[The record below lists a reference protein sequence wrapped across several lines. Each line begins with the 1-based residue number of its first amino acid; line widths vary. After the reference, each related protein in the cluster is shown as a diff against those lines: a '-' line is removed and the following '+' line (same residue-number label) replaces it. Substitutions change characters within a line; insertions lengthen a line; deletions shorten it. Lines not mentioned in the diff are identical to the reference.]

1 MQGGCTL
8 IAVATAGMHAL
19 TTVPATALPL
29 NAEIAARLEEVAQIL
44 AGQNA
49 NPYRLAAYRA
59 AARTLR
65 SWPQPISEVVHQDG
79 VAGLM
84 KLPGI
89 GERLARAIYQLV
101 ASGRLPMLERLRG
114 DSDPVE
120 LLASVPGIGAKTA
133 QHIHERLGIDTL
145 EELECAAHDGRLER
159 LGMGTKRL
167 SGVRDALAGR
177 LGRAG
182 QRPPPPD
189 LGSAPDIAEVLD
201 VDRQYREEAG
211 HGSLPRIAP
220 RRFNPRHEAWLP
232 VLHARRGEHEY
243 TALFSNT
250 ARAHELA
257 RTHDWVVLY
266 YDGGGSAERQCTVIT
281 AERGPL
287 CGQRIV
293 RGRED
298 ECLAYYE
305 HAAEPPAARA

>member
-1 MQGGCTL
+1 MKTL
-8 IAVATAGMHAL
+8 
-19 TTVPATALPL
+19 PSTALPL
-29 NAEIAARLEEVAQIL
+29 NTEIAARLEEVAQIL

-65 SWPQPISEVVHQDG
+65 SWPQPISEVVNQEG
-79 VAGLM
+79 VAGLR

-89 GERLARAIYQLV
+89 GERLARAVYQLV
-101 ASGRLPMLERLRG
+101 LTGRLPMLERLRG

-159 LGMGTKRL
+159 LGMGAKRL

-182 QRPPPPD
+182 QRAAPE

-211 HGSLPRIAP
+211 RGSLPRIAP

-232 VLHARRGEHEY
+232 VLHARRGGREY

-257 RTHDWVVLY
+257 RTRDWVVLY
-266 YDGGGSAERQCTVIT
+266 YDGAGAAERQCTVIT

-287 CGQRIV
+287 RGQRIV

-298 ECLAYYE
+298 ECLGYYAR
-305 HAAEPPAARA
+305 AAGPPAASPP

>member
-1 MQGGCTL
+1 MT
-8 IAVATAGMHAL
+8 GMHAL
-19 TTVPATALPL
+19 TTVSPAALPL
-29 NAEIAARLEEVAQIL
+29 NAEIADRLEEVAQIL

-49 NPYRLAAYRA
+49 NPYRLAAYRG

-65 SWPQPISEVVHQDG
+65 SWPQPISEVVNQDG
-79 VAGLM
+79 VAGLTR
-84 KLPGI
+84 LPGI

-101 ASGRLPMLERLRG
+101 VTGRLPMLERLRG
-114 DSDPVE
+114 DTDPVE
-120 LLASVPGIGAKTA
+120 LLSSVPGIGAKTA

-159 LGMGTKRL
+159 LGIGAKRL
-167 SGVRDALAGR
+167 AGVRDALAGR
-177 LGRAG
+177 LGRVG
-182 QRPPPPD
+182 HRPAPD
-189 LGSAPDIAEVLD
+189 LASAPDIAEVLD
-201 VDRQYREEAG
+201 VDHQYREEAG
-211 HGSLPRIAP
+211 HGTLARIAP

-232 VLHARRGEHEY
+232 VLHARRGGREY

-250 ARAHELA
+250 ARAHELG
-257 RTHDWVVLY
+257 RTRDWVVLY

-287 CGQRIV
+287 RGQRIV

-305 HAAEPPAARA
+305 RTAEPPAA

>member
-1 MQGGCTL
+1 MKTL
-8 IAVATAGMHAL
+8 
-19 TTVPATALPL
+19 PSTALPL
-29 NAEIAARLEEVAQIL
+29 NTEIAARLEEVAQIL

-65 SWPQPISEVVHQDG
+65 SWPQPISEVVNQEG
-79 VAGLM
+79 VAGLR

-89 GERLARAIYQLV
+89 GERLARAVYQLV
-101 ASGRLPMLERLRG
+101 LTGRLPMLERLRG

-159 LGMGTKRL
+159 LGMGAKRL

-182 QRPPPPD
+182 QRPAPE

-211 HGSLPRIAP
+211 RGSLPRIAP

-232 VLHARRGEHEY
+232 VLHARRGGREY

-257 RTHDWVVLY
+257 RTRDWVVLY
-266 YDGGGSAERQCTVIT
+266 YDGAGAAERQCTVIT

-287 CGQRIV
+287 RGQRIV

-298 ECLAYYE
+298 ECLGYYAR
-305 HAAEPPAARA
+305 AAGPPAASPP

>member
-1 MQGGCTL
+1 MKTL
-8 IAVATAGMHAL
+8 
-19 TTVPATALPL
+19 PSTALPL
-29 NAEIAARLEEVAQIL
+29 NTEIAARLEEVAQIL
-44 AGQNA
+44 AGQSA
-49 NPYRLAAYRA
+49 NPFRLAAYRA

-79 VAGLM
+79 VTGLM

-101 ASGRLPMLERLRG
+101 VTGRLPMLERLRG
-114 DSDPVE
+114 DTDPVE
-120 LLASVPGIGAKTA
+120 LLSSVPGIGSKTA

-159 LGMGTKRL
+159 LGLGTKRL

-177 LGRAG
+177 LGRVG
-182 QRPPPPD
+182 QRTSPD
-189 LGSAPDIAEVLD
+189 LASAPDIAEVLD

-211 HGSLPRIAP
+211 RGSLPRIAP

-232 VLHARRGEHEY
+232 VLHAHRGGREY

-257 RTHDWVVLY
+257 RTRDWVVLY
-266 YDGGGSAERQCTVIT
+266 YDGAGAAERQCTVIT
-281 AERGPL
+281 AERGAL
-287 CGQRIV
+287 RGQRIV

-298 ECLAYYE
+298 ECLEYYGRTS
-305 HAAEPPAARA
+305 APPAAS